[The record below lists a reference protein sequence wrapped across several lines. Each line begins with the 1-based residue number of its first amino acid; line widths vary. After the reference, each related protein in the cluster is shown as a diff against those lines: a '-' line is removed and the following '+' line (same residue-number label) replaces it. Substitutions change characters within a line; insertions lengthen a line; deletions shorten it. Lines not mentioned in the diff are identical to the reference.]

1 MYLCDQVNV
10 CKTKALTNMRAS
22 GSDDAIK
29 LVPPLELNLDIAVE
43 YIQVRACGMLCL
55 PCRCV
60 RVRVLAV
67 GTYWCVH
74 ISIQAHITHK
84 RLAGVMLPHI
94 ALVGCFSSPLL

>member
-55 PCRCV
+55 PCCCV
-60 RVRVLAV
+60 PVCVVAVSTCWRVP
-67 GTYWCVH
+67 T
-74 ISIQAHITHK
+74 
-84 RLAGVMLPHI
+84 VMLPHT
-94 ALVGCFSSPLL
+94 ALVGCFFPLLL

>member
-43 YIQVRACGMLCL
+43 YIQVGACGMLCL
-55 PCRCV
+55 PRRCV
-60 RVRVLAV
+60 LVLCFCCQ
-67 GTYWCVH
+67 YM
-74 ISIQAHITHK
+74 
-84 RLAGVMLPHI
+84 LARTNSHI
-94 ALVGCFSSPLL
+94 AAYCFGRLFSFSPSPVALPVC